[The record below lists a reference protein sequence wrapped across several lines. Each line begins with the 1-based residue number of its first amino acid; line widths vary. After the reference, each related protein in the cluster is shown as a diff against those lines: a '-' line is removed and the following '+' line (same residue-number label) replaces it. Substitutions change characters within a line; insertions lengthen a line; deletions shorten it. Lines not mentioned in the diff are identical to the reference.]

1 MATPIA
7 DMVEQMLS
15 TGIPPEMIVL
25 AVRTAELAQPVA
37 DQTAERR
44 RQWDRERK
52 RRKLSTG
59 IPLAVS
65 LPSTTTNNL
74 TVSQKERSEIG
85 ALAREFAETFWPAY
99 PHKVAKPAALKAFSK
114 ARKRASLETIM
125 AGLERYANKTDDR
138 HWANGATWLNND
150 RWEDQPGPAQEGNG
164 NGRRG
169 QPAPK
174 DDPKSIRGAFDRLF
188 ARLDGG
194 DEFGE
199 PSRQTNLRVIP
210 GGSGQ

>member
-1 MATPIA
+1 MDILNELVAKGVAGEVIVAVAKLIA
-7 DMVEQMLS
+7 E
-15 TGIPPEMIVL
+15 
-25 AVRTAELAQPVA
+25 AELLQ
-37 DQTAERR
+37 
-44 RQWDRERK
+44 RQRDANRERM
-52 RRKLSTG
+52 RVARASVSTRVDTG
-59 IPLAVS
+59 MHTGNLALS
-65 LPSTTTNNL
+65 LPSSATTS
-74 TVSQKERSEIG
+74 TVVQEKKVELV
-85 ALAREFAETFWPAY
+85 ALEREFHEIFWPAY
-99 PHKVAKPAALKAFSK
+99 PNKVAKPAALKAYLR

-164 NGRRG
+164 HGRRG

-210 GGSGQ
+210 GGSG